1 MYPVCEIRINGQ
13 PVGAVFRDRLISCE
27 VHDAEGLESDRV
39 RVDLHDDPP
48 AAIPEPGDTISV
60 RMGYGS
66 ALADMGEYVIDE
78 VEIAALPGRMTISAR
93 SVDVAGE
100 AKAMTERHWDDAT
113 VAEIVE
119 EIASELGL
127 KSAVDPAIGERV
139 IDWIAQMGES
149 PVAFLERLAGRQ
161 GALFSIK
168 GGTVIFAARGAGR
181 TPDGRALTAARI
193 TPAIVIPDT
202 LFFSVSS
209 RSKYGKVVASY
220 MHRGTARR
228 VEVEV
233 ESDEQGDATYRIEAP
248 LATEE
253 EARRAAEAKADDLK
267 RGQLTFRCEII
278 GDPTARAGAPVVFS
292 GCRVGMDGREWIAS
306 EAIHRWSK
314 DGGYRTRLAGSIKT
328 DTGGG
333 GSASP
338 E

>member
-13 PVGAVFRDRLISCE
+13 PVGGIFLARLISCE
-27 VHDAEGLESDRV
+27 VSDKEGLASDTMRV
-39 RVDLHDDPP
+39 ELHDDPP
-48 AAIPEPGDTISV
+48 ATIPEPGDTISA

-66 ALADMGEYVIDE
+66 ALADMGEFIIDKVE
-78 VEIAALPGRMTISAR
+78 VRALPGRLSISAKA
-93 SVDVAGE
+93 VDVAGE

-113 VAEIVE
+113 VAEIVG

-127 KSAVDPAIGERV
+127 TAAVDPAIGERV
-139 IDWIAQMGES
+139 IDWIAQVGES
-149 PVAFLERLAGRQ
+149 PIAFLERLAGRQ

-168 GGTVIFAARGAGR
+168 GGTVIFASRGAGQ

-193 TPAIVIPDT
+193 TPSIVIPDS
-202 LFFSVSS
+202 LIFSLTS

-220 MHRGTARR
+220 MDRGTARR

-233 ESDEQGDATYRIEAP
+233 ESDEEGDATYRIEAP
-248 LATEE
+248 LATED

-267 RGQLTFRCEII
+267 RGQLTFRCEVI

-306 EAIHRWSK
+306 EATHRWSK
-314 DGGYRTRLAGSIKT
+314 SGGYRTRLAGSIKT
-328 DTGGG
+328 KTE
-333 GSASP
+333 AEQP
-338 E
+338 